1 MEVRNEVDNLDECLH
16 DDQLNNGMFFCF
28 SSYDVL
34 LFALIFP
41 MTCIVYCL
49 LFHYSDILSTRLG

>member
-1 MEVRNEVDNLDECLH
+1 VEVRNEGDNLDECLH
-16 DDQLNNGMFFCF
+16 DDQLNIGMFCF

-34 LFALIFP
+34 HFALIFH